1 MTKSYIQ
8 NEFTCGY
15 ITFSIAESTNSK
27 IKRKI
32 NGSALTLVDMR
43 KTIDSIQF
51 HEDVNDYYIKAQKKH
66 KEKNPIIID
75 LMSNLKITNKIAE
88 AIIGSIQKLQKLVLY
103 QKNDDEFEIIEQIV
117 DKDGKFDHQ
126 ETLNIKKGICSCNKF
141 YQPEIH
147 CSHQLKVIEFMNNEI
162 KITPDYINPRWI
174 NDESYLPID
183 FSFNEIKNVH
193 ITKNQNVSNLIKST
207 SGRYTYIMSQF
218 QTIATI
224 ASKSSNN
231 FNKATKTLEQ
241 LQLDLEP
248 IENETIIEEKSSRP
262 GRKKK
267 NRIQK
272 NKSGH

>member
-1 MTKSYIQ
+1 
-8 NEFTCGY
+8 
-15 ITFSIAESTNSK
+15 
-27 IKRKI
+27 
-32 NGSALTLVDMR
+32 
-43 KTIDSIQF
+43 
-51 HEDVNDYYIKAQKKH
+51 
-66 KEKNPIIID
+66 
-75 LMSNLKITNKIAE
+75 MSNLKISNKIAE
-88 AIIGSIQKLQKLVLY
+88 AIVGSIQKLQKLVLY

-126 ETLNIKKGICSCNKF
+126 ETINIKKGICSCNKF
-141 YQPEIH
+141 YQAGIP

-272 NKSGH
+272 NKSDH